1 MAVYDPAILDE
12 EKPAVFRKK
21 EITWKACVNGYKM
34 FANAKLEARVL
45 ILHEVNETWVLELN
59 YEETLFTQVTPR
71 QFLDHLQSICG
82 GLHAINVLTL
92 QNETQDYQKDSE
104 GIIEYINTLEAA
116 QKKSKRGT
124 VNNLITDE
132 TPLLFATNMM
142 LKTGAHPQTTEKW
155 EDLDVAA
162 QTWNAWKM
170 AYKTS
175 EMKDRVQRLATGE
188 NASLGALRQ
197 TLAPQG
203 TAIYNLVNKDDLE
216 DCFDNIA
223 AAATNEKSVLAQL
236 TVAIA
241 AMTINNE
248 ALVAT
253 NSKLVANRWTLSFI
267 SEVL

>member
-1 MAVYDPAILDE
+1 MQI
-12 EKPAVFRKK
+12 
-21 EITWKACVNGYKM
+21 
-34 FANAKLEARVL
+34 
-45 ILHEVNETWVLELN
+45 
-59 YEETLFTQVTPR
+59 TPR

-82 GLHAINVLTL
+82 GLHAIDVLAL
-92 QNETQDYQKDSE
+92 QNEMQEYHKDRE
-104 GIIEYINTLEAA
+104 GILEYIKALEAA

-253 NSKLVANRWTLSFI
+253 NSKLVAEVTTLTIRMVRNSNGAASKNTPTDKRSPKTCPHCKKEGFHKPD
-267 SEVL
+267 SCLELSKNTSRRLPNWKSSL